1 MIASLFNFFI
11 KKIIRTEPPKQTRQP
26 ELMVFKYEGRNYAV
40 VKSKA
45 VGGSTNGVPDDTV
58 QKLTM
63 DKDGVRQMSS
73 EWIENNL
80 RIMVND
86 GEISKEA
93 MQEIMAGLQD
103 GATKRIYAQ
112 TDANGT
118 TYHVIEDVMKEGK
131 PDPKDACVSNVA
143 WKPGDFDKPRSGPPE
158 VEPPTLAL
166 RRKQLV
172 PRIKHVNFR
181 KALQERGLPEE
192 HLPATTPLCGELLVS
207 YAFDLP
213 EQFVMV
219 SPRQLKQA
227 GIAVSEMPALALD
240 NLARSMP
247 EPQQSR
253 LNGCIAINTGG
264 DLEATL
270 LLLDAFWEQM
280 QASLGGEIVAV
291 VPRRNRLLLCAGN
304 DAQALEQLD
313 RQARV
318 FFAEE
323 QDAHALSLQKMVRR
337 NGRWQLFG
345 AH

>member
-1 MIASLFNFFI
+1 
-11 KKIIRTEPPKQTRQP
+11 
-26 ELMVFKYEGRNYAV
+26 
-40 VKSKA
+40 
-45 VGGSTNGVPDDTV
+45 
-58 QKLTM
+58 
-63 DKDGVRQMSS
+63 MSS
-73 EWIENNL
+73 
-80 RIMVND
+80 RP
-86 GEISKEA
+86 EI
-93 MQEIMAGLQD
+93 
-103 GATKRIYAQ
+103 
-112 TDANGT
+112 
-118 TYHVIEDVMKEGK
+118 
-131 PDPKDACVSNVA
+131 DPPMRAL
-143 WKPGDFDKPRSGPPE
+143 PPQ
-158 VEPPTLAL
+158 
-166 RRKQLV
+166 QLV

-192 HLPATTPLCGELLVS
+192 PLPATTPLCGELLVS

-219 SPRQLKQA
+219 TPRQLKQA
-227 GIAVSEMPALALD
+227 GIVVSEMPALALD

-253 LNGCIAINTGG
+253 LNGCIAIDTGG

-313 RQARV
+313 RQAPD
-318 FFAEE
+318 FFSEE
-323 QDAHALSLQKMVRR
+323 QDARGLSLEKMVRR

-345 AH
+345 AHWFPPVHGNEAAGVRGVDQLYLGQSGRARAGELCHRFACLLRSPALGLARGIA